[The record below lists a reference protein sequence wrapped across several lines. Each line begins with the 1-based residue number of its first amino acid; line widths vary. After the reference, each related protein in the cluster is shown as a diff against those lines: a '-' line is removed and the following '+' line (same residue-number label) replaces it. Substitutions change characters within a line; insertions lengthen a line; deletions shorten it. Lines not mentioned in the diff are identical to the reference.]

1 MDAQS
6 ASSSARAA
14 APPSGG
20 QPPTGGRN
28 ERQQPFLE
36 GPEGQS
42 EADGRPR
49 AARSNSR
56 AAGASRAAR
65 PAPPKSREPAPAWAR
80 RLLHKLGPR
89 STVLVFNWLSNP
101 AQMLQVDPK
110 TLEPALRAVHQ
121 AIMDRYGISMRKT
134 GYKAPPRP
142 TRAWFSGS
150 APTAAFA
157 PQNALEAAA
166 IIYPEGLTS
175 DEEALMPAG
184 HALGSKN
191 RPSLAVPRRQRRR
204 RWERAPAMTRP
215 ATSCSTPTAT
225 ARARASGPSPRR
237 WPTRQSS
244 AESPSEPRL
253 ASPGPHPNRKR
264 NGPVGSTRAAGTRIP
279 RNCSSQE
286 VLDRLPPD
294 EVNYVEG
301 HTIVR
306 GFMDRDKIRC
316 RRADVVF
323 VLGSLRFCRRVF
335 VVPRGA
341 MGVEPDIL
349 LGLDAIQAVHGQI
362 DTTLSGCRG
371 SVRPRDATL
380 RSTFPGLSEKAER
393 DLLDAVRAMRGD
405 VTSVVTA
412 SLSARPDAPPP
423 TTAAPDAKPA
433 EAPRPVPNAEEEWQ
447 ELLKKIPELGSHPS
461 ITTAQKAELHAL
473 LRRYKDVFADKVEA
487 KEGTSNLLYYEHV
500 IKLTT
505 RLPVFTP
512 PRRMNPHAEE
522 HARKEIQK
530 LLELGLIEPSQA
542 AYGSPITERDVFP
555 LPRIDDQLERL
566 RGSMVF
572 STADATAGF
581 WQLPLHPGSRAYTA
595 FVVPWGHFQWKV
607 TPFGVTNGPAAFSR
621 AITAILGPLLTTCVV
636 AYIDDITVFS
646 PSIDQH
652 LLDLKALFETIS
664 KANLRLKPSKCRFC
678 VPEIDLLGHRIS
690 AEGIRQDPAKTKVI
704 TDWQT
709 PKNADELRSFL
720 GLAGYYRRF
729 VENFSKVVHAMQ
741 RLLLKDAVWSWP
753 EDGPADRAFKELK
766 ELLGRDII
774 LRFPDFSKPFILQTD
789 ASTYAIGAILSQADD
804 KGVERPLAFISRTL
818 LPAEMNYSATELEC
832 LAVVWAIKYWRHYLL
847 GGPQFLVR
855 TDHHALQ
862 WLKTLDPTT
871 GRLGRWSLLLQ
882 AYDFEIV
889 YRPGKQNGP
898 GGADGS
904 SSKPAAYKGAEGF
917 GIPQHAVGAEPEDP
931 DVPLGIFRM
940 QLGPTERALRQ
951 LANSAGF
958 RAEAPAEEEES
969 RPPVPASAPEAEPDA
984 GALKRPR
991 PSLRVR
997 LAVLRKPIPTPSPRR
1012 QSARRDA
1019 CPASSPSLLRRLA
1032 SAGRPRALRASRARV
1047 GLAAPETTRAGPGA
1061 RCRGAR
1067 GSLGRG
1073 DADAPEGDLGAPA
1086 ALLEDAHAEAEASGE
1101 IDDESLPEGPVPSD
1115 ACDADGFPLA
1125 LAERVPKRSETG
1137 PRRWGAKGFAEPR
1150 PLHPDALF
1158 PRGPALRRQPR
1169 DEYNTRH
1176 WRSPVDPS
1184 DRPVPIHIEWEP
1196 EDPEGEPP
1204 PGPPR
1209 RRSLSPETARHQI
1222 RVRPAS
1228 DDAAPLEPETVA
1240 AEAAAPQRWVE
1251 LDPRGR
1257 DVRPPC
1263 KPVFVD
1269 TVLDA
1274 WACGPSPAVDGALP
1288 DALRRMFPPEKRKRL
1303 LAAQKEDSF
1312 CKKLLAFHAEG
1323 ENPTVCTRGSRRDA
1337 DPCSPSCAHCLRA
1350 KERFAR
1356 LAGEFSLADDGV
1368 IERNPLVPAGRFLPV
1383 LPDAWIDRVLYAY
1396 HEGWAHRGAP
1406 VIARRIALRFWWPG
1420 MYASIAR
1427 FVRSCPHCQFAKAAK
1442 PRRTAIQVIQP
1453 SGKGDLW
1460 QVDIFHLDMHE
1471 DGSRYIIAYVDAY
1484 TKFCYIYPLSRI
1496 SGEAL
1501 LATAIDFYTH
1511 EGVPA
1516 RILTDRGS
1524 QLVGGAWNAFFKE
1537 KGTRFVHAAAYHHA
1551 SNGGAERLGGVYKTL
1566 AYAMCREH
1574 KRPLS
1579 DWPLYNADIVLALRT
1594 TVHSAT
1600 GFSPMVLHRGSEV
1613 HLPCEVRF
1621 GAGVRFVNPD
1631 HTHPADYLLAMTRA
1645 AASADAASREYRRF
1659 YRNRMVARTGNPPH
1673 RRRFEVGDKVL
1684 CWMGEHNKG
1693 LYNSWVGPY
1702 TVTGVNPGGYTYTVK
1717 GSAKPYSAKDDART
1731 RPLRETVAHIDCMLP
1746 FRTRLSE
1753 SQARPRV
1760 GRPRKT
1766 AVNADEPA
1774 IDPALADSPAQEQN
1788 PPLAPDVDAEGPE
1801 RAAEGDEVEMDDAIL
1816 VDDL

>member
-1 MDAQS
+1 MQS
-6 ASSSARAA
+6 APCA
-14 APPSGG
+14 
-20 QPPTGGRN
+20 
-28 ERQQPFLE
+28 
-36 GPEGQS
+36 
-42 EADGRPR
+42 
-49 AARSNSR
+49 
-56 AAGASRAAR
+56 
-65 PAPPKSREPAPAWAR
+65 
-80 RLLHKLGPR
+80 
-89 STVLVFNWLSNP
+89 
-101 AQMLQVDPK
+101 
-110 TLEPALRAVHQ
+110 
-121 AIMDRYGISMRKT
+121 
-134 GYKAPPRP
+134 
-142 TRAWFSGS
+142 
-150 APTAAFA
+150 
-157 PQNALEAAA
+157 
-166 IIYPEGLTS
+166 
-175 DEEALMPAG
+175 
-184 HALGSKN
+184 
-191 RPSLAVPRRQRRR
+191 
-204 RWERAPAMTRP
+204 
-215 ATSCSTPTAT
+215 
-225 ARARASGPSPRR
+225 
-237 WPTRQSS
+237 
-244 AESPSEPRL
+244 
-253 ASPGPHPNRKR
+253 
-264 NGPVGSTRAAGTRIP
+264 
-279 RNCSSQE
+279 
-286 VLDRLPPD
+286 
-294 EVNYVEG
+294 
-301 HTIVR
+301 
-306 GFMDRDKIRC
+306 
-316 RRADVVF
+316 
-323 VLGSLRFCRRVF
+323 
-335 VVPRGA
+335 
-341 MGVEPDIL
+341 
-349 LGLDAIQAVHGQI
+349 
-362 DTTLSGCRG
+362 
-371 SVRPRDATL
+371 ATL
-380 RSTFPGLSEKAER
+380 RS
-393 DLLDAVRAMRGD
+393 
-405 VTSVVTA
+405 
-412 SLSARPDAPPP
+412 ARPHRSPTPRPHPECGHSLAFGPARCPTP

-542 AYGSPITERDVFP
+542 AYGSPVVLAPKKDGTWRFCVDYRRLNQITERDVFP

-889 YRPGKQNGP
+889 YRPGKQNGGPDACSRLPKDHPVWQP

-984 GALKRPR
+984 GAPEAPAPEPEGEAGGAAETDSDAEPPPPER
-991 PSLRVR
+991 
-997 LAVLRKPIPTPSPRR
+997 APRR
-1012 QSARRDA
+1012 LPRELAKLA
-1019 CPASSPSLLRRLA
+1019 A
-1032 SAGRPRALRASRARV
+1032 SAGV
-1047 GLAAPETTRAGPGA
+1047 GLAAPKRREPGPA
-1061 RCRGAR
+1061 PAVEEREAP
-1067 GSLGRG
+1067 S
-1073 DADAPEGDLGAPA
+1073 DAEMPDAPEGDLGAPA

-1184 DRPVPIHIEWEP
+1184 D
-1196 EDPEGEPP
+1196 
-1204 PGPPR
+1204 
-1209 RRSLSPETARHQI
+1209 
-1222 RVRPAS
+1222 RPAS

-1788 PPLAPDVDAEGPE
+1788 PPLAPDVDAEGPSGLP
-1801 RAAEGDEVEMDDAIL
+1801 RATRLRWMTRFWSTTCEKLVPLLFPLRSLCLRRGADFFARFASALASEVGRGLAGGQSRGAIWAFRSIFWDLGPSL
-1816 VDDL
+1816 VESGWV

>member
-1 MDAQS
+1 
-6 ASSSARAA
+6 
-14 APPSGG
+14 
-20 QPPTGGRN
+20 
-28 ERQQPFLE
+28 
-36 GPEGQS
+36 
-42 EADGRPR
+42 
-49 AARSNSR
+49 
-56 AAGASRAAR
+56 
-65 PAPPKSREPAPAWAR
+65 
-80 RLLHKLGPR
+80 
-89 STVLVFNWLSNP
+89 
-101 AQMLQVDPK
+101 
-110 TLEPALRAVHQ
+110 
-121 AIMDRYGISMRKT
+121 
-134 GYKAPPRP
+134 
-142 TRAWFSGS
+142 
-150 APTAAFA
+150 
-157 PQNALEAAA
+157 
-166 IIYPEGLTS
+166 
-175 DEEALMPAG
+175 
-184 HALGSKN
+184 
-191 RPSLAVPRRQRRR
+191 
-204 RWERAPAMTRP
+204 
-215 ATSCSTPTAT
+215 
-225 ARARASGPSPRR
+225 
-237 WPTRQSS
+237 
-244 AESPSEPRL
+244 
-253 ASPGPHPNRKR
+253 
-264 NGPVGSTRAAGTRIP
+264 
-279 RNCSSQE
+279 
-286 VLDRLPPD
+286 
-294 EVNYVEG
+294 
-301 HTIVR
+301 
-306 GFMDRDKIRC
+306 MDRDKIRC

-349 LGLDAIQAVHGQI
+349 LGLDAIQAVHDQI
-362 DTTLSGCRG
+362 DTTLP
-371 SVRPRDATL
+371 SVDEFVAAVEAVSVPRDATL

-405 VTSVVTA
+405 VTCGH
-412 SLSARPDAPPP
+412 SLAFGPARCPTP

-729 VENFSKVVHAMQ
+729 VENFSKV
-741 RLLLKDAVWSWP
+741 
-753 EDGPADRAFKELK
+753 ELK

-832 LAVVWAIKYWRHYLL
+832 LA
-847 GGPQFLVR
+847 FLVR

-984 GALKRPR
+984 GAPEAPAPEPEGEAGGAAETDSDAEPPPPER
-991 PSLRVR
+991 
-997 LAVLRKPIPTPSPRR
+997 APRR
-1012 QSARRDA
+1012 LPRELAKLA
-1019 CPASSPSLLRRLA
+1019 A
-1032 SAGRPRALRASRARV
+1032 SAGFAEAKASASATDAATRKRAR
-1047 GLAAPETTRAGPGA
+1047 AAPERFAPPAPESVSPPPKRREPGPA
-1061 RCRGAR
+1061 PAVEEREAP
-1067 GSLGRG
+1067 S
-1073 DADAPEGDLGAPA
+1073 DAEMPDAPEGDLGAPA

-1158 PRGPALRRQPR
+1158 PRGPP
-1169 DEYNTRH
+1169 
-1176 WRSPVDPS
+1176 
-1184 DRPVPIHIEWEP
+1184 
-1196 EDPEGEPP
+1196 
-1204 PGPPR
+1204 
-1209 RRSLSPETARHQI
+1209 
-1222 RVRPAS
+1222 
-1228 DDAAPLEPETVA
+1228 
-1240 AEAAAPQRWVE
+1240 
-1251 LDPRGR
+1251 
-1257 DVRPPC
+1257 
-1263 KPVFVD
+1263 
-1269 TVLDA
+1269 
-1274 WACGPSPAVDGALP
+1274 
-1288 DALRRMFPPEKRKRL
+1288 
-1303 LAAQKEDSF
+1303 
-1312 CKKLLAFHAEG
+1312 
-1323 ENPTVCTRGSRRDA
+1323 
-1337 DPCSPSCAHCLRA
+1337 
-1350 KERFAR
+1350 
-1356 LAGEFSLADDGV
+1356 
-1368 IERNPLVPAGRFLPV
+1368 
-1383 LPDAWIDRVLYAY
+1383 
-1396 HEGWAHRGAP
+1396 
-1406 VIARRIALRFWWPG
+1406 
-1420 MYASIAR
+1420 
-1427 FVRSCPHCQFAKAAK
+1427 
-1442 PRRTAIQVIQP
+1442 
-1453 SGKGDLW
+1453 
-1460 QVDIFHLDMHE
+1460 
-1471 DGSRYIIAYVDAY
+1471 
-1484 TKFCYIYPLSRI
+1484 
-1496 SGEAL
+1496 
-1501 LATAIDFYTH
+1501 
-1511 EGVPA
+1511 
-1516 RILTDRGS
+1516 
-1524 QLVGGAWNAFFKE
+1524 
-1537 KGTRFVHAAAYHHA
+1537 
-1551 SNGGAERLGGVYKTL
+1551 
-1566 AYAMCREH
+1566 
-1574 KRPLS
+1574 
-1579 DWPLYNADIVLALRT
+1579 
-1594 TVHSAT
+1594 
-1600 GFSPMVLHRGSEV
+1600 
-1613 HLPCEVRF
+1613 
-1621 GAGVRFVNPD
+1621 
-1631 HTHPADYLLAMTRA
+1631 
-1645 AASADAASREYRRF
+1645 
-1659 YRNRMVARTGNPPH
+1659 
-1673 RRRFEVGDKVL
+1673 
-1684 CWMGEHNKG
+1684 
-1693 LYNSWVGPY
+1693 
-1702 TVTGVNPGGYTYTVK
+1702 
-1717 GSAKPYSAKDDART
+1717 
-1731 RPLRETVAHIDCMLP
+1731 
-1746 FRTRLSE
+1746 
-1753 SQARPRV
+1753 
-1760 GRPRKT
+1760 
-1766 AVNADEPA
+1766 
-1774 IDPALADSPAQEQN
+1774 
-1788 PPLAPDVDAEGPE
+1788 
-1801 RAAEGDEVEMDDAIL
+1801 
-1816 VDDL
+1816 

>member
-1 MDAQS
+1 MLGAAYEPAKDVEKIISTLRSVVDEAEKQR
-6 ASSSARAA
+6 ALSSAAPAEPADPPR
-14 APPSGG
+14 APPYDVDDIVVTFGELPFDTADRPLQDLDAMSIISFDDDAMSTSSRSES
-20 QPPTGGRN
+20 PT
-28 ERQQPFLE
+28 
-36 GPEGQS
+36 
-42 EADGRPR
+42 
-49 AARSNSR
+49 
-56 AAGASRAAR
+56 
-65 PAPPKSREPAPAWAR
+65 PAPIT
-80 RLLHKLGPR
+80 GP
-89 STVLVFNWLSNP
+89 S
-101 AQMLQVDPK
+101 VD
-110 TLEPALRAVHQ
+110 EFVAAV
-121 AIMDRYGISMRKT
+121 
-134 GYKAPPRP
+134 
-142 TRAWFSGS
+142 
-150 APTAAFA
+150 
-157 PQNALEAAA
+157 EAV
-166 IIYPEGLTS
+166 
-175 DEEALMPAG
+175 
-184 HALGSKN
+184 
-191 RPSLAVPRRQRRR
+191 AVP
-204 RWERAPAMTRP
+204 
-215 ATSCSTPTAT
+215 S
-225 ARARASGPSPRR
+225 
-237 WPTRQSS
+237 
-244 AESPSEPRL
+244 
-253 ASPGPHPNRKR
+253 
-264 NGPVGSTRAAGTRIP
+264 
-279 RNCSSQE
+279 
-286 VLDRLPPD
+286 
-294 EVNYVEG
+294 
-301 HTIVR
+301 
-306 GFMDRDKIRC
+306 
-316 RRADVVF
+316 
-323 VLGSLRFCRRVF
+323 
-335 VVPRGA
+335 
-341 MGVEPDIL
+341 
-349 LGLDAIQAVHGQI
+349 
-362 DTTLSGCRG
+362 
-371 SVRPRDATL
+371 DATL
-380 RSTFPGLSEKAER
+380 RSIFPGLSEKAER

-405 VTSVVTA
+405 VTVRKAAPVADAEAPPQSVVTA
-412 SLSARPDAPPP
+412 SLSARPDAPPS

-542 AYGSPITERDVFP
+542 AYGSPVVLAPKKDGTWRFCVDYRRLNQITERDVFP

-889 YRPGKQNGP
+889 YRPGKQNGGPDACSRLPKDHPVWQP

-958 RAEAPAEEEES
+958 RAEAPAEGGRAARRRVPRAAPASAPSPPPGRSSYAEEES
-969 RPPVPASAPEAEPDA
+969 RPPVPASALEAEPDA
-984 GALKRPR
+984 GAPEAPAPEPEGEAGGAAETDSDAEPPPPER
-991 PSLRVR
+991 
-997 LAVLRKPIPTPSPRR
+997 APRR
-1012 QSARRDA
+1012 LPRELAKLA
-1019 CPASSPSLLRRLA
+1019 A
-1032 SAGRPRALRASRARV
+1032 SAGFAEAKASASATDAATRKRAR
-1047 GLAAPETTRAGPGA
+1047 AAPERFAPPAPESVSPPPKRREPGPA
-1061 RCRGAR
+1061 PVVEERE
-1067 GSLGRG
+1067 SPS
-1073 DADAPEGDLGAPA
+1073 DAEMPDAPEGDLGAPA

-1101 IDDESLPEGPVPSD
+1101 IADESLPEGPVPSD

-1176 WRSPVDPS
+1176 WRPPVDPS
-1184 DRPVPIHIEWEP
+1184 DRPVPVHIEWEP

-1222 RVRPAS
+1222 RVRPVPPDPKPAPRARGRPSARGQAS

-1240 AEAAAPQRWVE
+1240 AETAAPQRWVE
-1251 LDPRGR
+1251 LDLRGR

-1288 DALRRMFPPEKRKRL
+1288 DALRRMFPTERRERL

-1312 CKKLLAFHAEG
+1312 CKKLLAFHVEG

-1501 LATAIDFYTH
+1501 LATAIDFYMH

-1766 AVNADEPA
+1766 AANVDEPA
-1774 IDPALADSPAQEQN
+1774 IDPAPADPPAQEQN